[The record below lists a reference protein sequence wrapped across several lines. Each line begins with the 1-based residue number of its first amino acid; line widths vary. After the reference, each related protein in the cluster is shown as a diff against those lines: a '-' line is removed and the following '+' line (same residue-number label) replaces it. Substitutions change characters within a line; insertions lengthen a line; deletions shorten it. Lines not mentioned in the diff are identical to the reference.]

1 MAKYIFVTGGVVSA
15 LGKGIAAASLGQLLK
30 SRGLRVVLQ
39 KFDPY
44 LNVDPGTMSP
54 YQHGE
59 VYVLEDGAECDLDL
73 GHYERFTDTAL
84 SQINN
89 LTSGVVY
96 ETILQRERK
105 GEYLGRTVQVIPHVT
120 DEIKRRIAL
129 PAEQDPEID
138 VILTEIGGTVG
149 DIESLPFLEAIRQF
163 RLEQPPEDT
172 LSMHLTL
179 VPYIKAAGEIKTK
192 PTQHSVRELRSIGIQ
207 PDILICRAEMPLAD
221 EARAKI
227 ALFCN
232 VPKDYVI
239 NAPDAQSIYEVPLNF
254 HAQNM
259 DELVC
264 RRLRIEAPQADIAQ
278 WERMVE
284 IILNPPDSVKIAI
297 VGKYVELKDA
307 YKSIIESFVHAGI
320 PNRCHVEH
328 VWVDSESLE
337 GRDVGDGCM
346 AAAFKDCHGILV
358 PGGFG
363 DRGIQGKVN
372 AVRWARLK
380 DIPYFGICLGM
391 QVAMIE
397 IGRDLA
403 GLDMAN
409 SSEFDPTCPHPVIDL
424 MLEQRKITDMGGTM
438 RLGAYPCLLQEGSL
452 VADCYGTLEISERHR
467 HRYEVNNKYRA
478 HFEKAGVVFSGLSPD
493 GTLVEMIELPGHPFF
508 VGCQFHPELKSRPNR
523 PHPLFN
529 RFVEAALVHQGG
541 VRTVEAQEAR

>member
-192 PTQHSVRELRSIGIQ
+192 PTQHSVRELRIIGIQ